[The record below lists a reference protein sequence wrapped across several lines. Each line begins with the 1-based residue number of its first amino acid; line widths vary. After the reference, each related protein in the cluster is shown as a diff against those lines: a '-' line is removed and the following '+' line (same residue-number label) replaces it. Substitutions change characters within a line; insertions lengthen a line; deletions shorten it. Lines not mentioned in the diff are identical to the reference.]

1 MDEGLEKLQMER
13 QKKTF
18 AFQEKNSPFLKP
30 TTDQK
35 KLTEMIEWEEKGRQL
50 FKRFQEAKN
59 KRQSYLQIWQ
69 EVSNYVLPY
78 RGGFYD
84 IVPNTGAISLY
95 DKHVEI
101 YDDTATNALTKA
113 ASALY
118 SYTANPATQWFT
130 FRLTTMPSHKKPPEG
145 MTIDT
150 LMQNFDVKNYLDN
163 VSRVV
168 CSYINEHISSPYHG
182 FCQELIAYSIS
193 GFLVLEDFSEKV
205 LNVQPISAKDLY
217 ILNDV
222 YGGIGEVYRT
232 VILTNEQAVALFG
245 GKAVGPQIV
254 DDMIN
259 NPLKERV
266 FIHAVMPRAVRDE
279 SKKDKLNMPFASYWL
294 DYQSRKLILE
304 SGYEEFPYCIGRI
317 NVPAG
322 YVYGFSPAMNIRHTI
337 KSLNKLQKQKLN
349 AGDLALHPAMNV
361 PLDTYINPLSMKP
374 ASLNYHEPD
383 AQFRAEPM
391 HTIGNFEINIET
403 IRDAR
408 EQVRQGMMIDLIE
421 QNDKDNTYQA
431 MQEQLL
437 QLKLMSPWQGNLER
451 DALKPLAIRVFRI
464 LQRRGGII
472 PDPPDELREAFKAG
486 FGLAM
491 DFQSPL
497 AKAQRHFDVSAIE
510 RSLAFGAQLAQVG
523 GMDILNVEKAI
534 RLYTYLLGAPSEI
547 LYTEKEVRQKQQE
560 AARQQQQLQQQ
571 QMMLQQAQ
579 MMQAGAQSAK
589 DAAQADQM
597 SAMTQQQQPEGGDM
611 TALLGGMLNG

>member
-1 MDEGLEKLQMER
+1 MTNGLDDLQKNR
-13 QKKTF
+13 QNKTF
-18 AFQEKNSPFLKP
+18 PFQMKDNTFSKAPLDPKQLALQLEQDEKAK
-30 TTDQK
+30 
-35 KLTEMIEWEEKGRQL
+35 QL
-50 FKRFQEAKN
+50 FKRFEEARN

-84 IVPNTGAISLY
+84 IQPNTGAISLY
-95 DKHVEI
+95 DRHVEI

-130 FRLTTMPSHKKPPEG
+130 FRLTTFPSNKKAPEG
-145 MTIDT
+145 MTIDS
-150 LMQNFDVKNYLDN
+150 LMQSYDVKNYLDT

-193 GFLVLEDFSEKV
+193 GFLIIEDFSEKV
-205 LNVQPISAKDLY
+205 LNVQPISTKDLFV
-217 ILNDV
+217 LNDI

-232 VILTNEQAVALFG
+232 VTLTNEQAVMLFG
-245 GKAVGPQIV
+245 QSVGPQILN
-254 DDMIN
+254 DAQN
-259 NPLKERV
+259 NPLKERI
-266 FIHAVMPRAVRDE
+266 FIHAVLPRPFYDTK
-279 SKKDKLNMPFASYWL
+279 KKDKLNMPIASYWL
-294 DYQSRKLILE
+294 DYQSKRLVSE
-304 SGYEEFPYCIGRI
+304 SGYEEFPYSIGRI

-322 YVYGFSPAMNIRHTI
+322 YTYGFSPAMNIRHTI
-337 KSLNKLQKQKLN
+337 KSLNKLAKQKLN

-361 PLDTYINPLSMKP
+361 PIDTYINPLSMKP
-374 ASLNYHEPD
+374 AALNYHEMD
-383 AQFRAEPM
+383 AARVAEPM

-421 QNDKDNTYQA
+421 QSDKDNTYQA

-451 DALKPLAIRVFRI
+451 DALKPMAIRVFRI
-464 LQRRGGII
+464 LQRRGGIL
-472 PDPPDELREAFKAG
+472 PEPPEQLKEAFSAG
-486 FGLAM
+486 FGLTM

-523 GMDILNVEKAI
+523 GMEILNVEKAM
-534 RLYTYLLGAPSEI
+534 RLYTYLLGAPSDI
-547 LYTEKEVRQKQQE
+547 LYSEKEVRQRQEE
-560 AARQQQQLQQQ
+560 AARQQEMMMQQ
-571 QMMLQQAQ
+571 QMMMQQAQ
-579 MMQAGAQSAK
+579 MLQAGAQSAK
-589 DAAQADQM
+589 DAAQADQA
-597 SAMTQQQQPEGGDM
+597 SAMAQAQQPEGGDISSM
-611 TALLGGMLNG
+611 LGGMM

>member
-1 MDEGLEKLQMER
+1 MADDITKLQMER
-13 QKKTF
+13 QKKEF
-18 AFQEKNSPFLKP
+18 PFQNKETSFLKP
-30 TTDQK
+30 KQDQK
-35 KLTEMIEWEEKGRQL
+35 ILAAIIEKEEKGRQL
-50 FKRFQEAKN
+50 FRRFEEAKN

-84 IVPNTGAISLY
+84 IMPNTGAISLY

-130 FRLTTMPSHKKPPEG
+130 FRLTTMPSQKKPPEG
-145 MTIDT
+145 MSIST
-150 LMQNFDVKNYLDN
+150 LMQSFDVKNYLDEI
-163 VSRVV
+163 SRIV
-168 CSYINEHISSPYHG
+168 CSYINEHLSSPYHG

-193 GFLVLEDFSEKV
+193 GFLILEDFSEKV

-217 ILNDV
+217 ILNDM
-222 YGGIGEVYRT
+222 YGGVGEVYRT
-232 VILTNEQAVALFG
+232 VILTNEQAIALFG
-245 GKAVGPQIV
+245 QAAGPQIL

-266 FIHAVMPRAVRDE
+266 FIHAVMPRAIRDE
-279 SKKDKLNMPFASYWL
+279 KKKDFLNMPFASYWL
-294 DYQSRKLILE
+294 DYQSKRLITE

-322 YVYGFSPAMNIRHTI
+322 YICGFSPAMNIRHTI

-361 PLDTYINPLSMKP
+361 PIDTYINPLSMKP
-374 ASLNYHEPD
+374 AALNYHEPD

-464 LQRRGGII
+464 LQRRGGIL
-472 PDPPDELREAFKAG
+472 PEPPEELKQAFNSG
-486 FGLAM
+486 FGLTM

-523 GMDILNVEKAI
+523 GMEILNVEKAM
-534 RLYTYLLGAPSEI
+534 RLYTYLLGAPSDI
-547 LYTEKEVRQKQQE
+547 LYSEREVKKRQQE
-560 AARQQQQLQQQ
+560 AQRQQQMLQQQ

-579 MMQAGAQSAK
+579 MIQAGAQSAK

-597 SAMTQQQQPEGGDM
+597 SAMAQAQQQGGGDISAM
-611 TALLGGMLNG
+611 LGGV